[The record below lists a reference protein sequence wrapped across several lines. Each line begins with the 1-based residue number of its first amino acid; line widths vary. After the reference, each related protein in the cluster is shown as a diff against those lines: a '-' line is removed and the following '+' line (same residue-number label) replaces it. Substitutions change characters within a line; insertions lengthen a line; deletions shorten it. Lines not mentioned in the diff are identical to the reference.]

1 MTLLALFRGRRLQIL
16 PFKGMV
22 TLMVWL
28 RARLQNLP
36 FEGSGNHVCLVE
48 AKVAEAAGL
57 LGQDLPELEVLQSQ
71 VVFDY
76 LYCLQTM

>member
-1 MTLLALFRGRRLQIL
+1 MTLLAFFGGRRLQIL

-36 FEGSGNHVCLVE
+36 FEGSGNPVCLVE